1 MITAIEIENFKG
13 IGERIKI
20 PLKPITLLF
29 GANSA
34 GKSTILQAIHYVREI
49 LDRQNLDAGKTIAGG
64 ECIDLGGFAEFVHK
78 KDLNRSITIR
88 LDFKLDWRSGKGLKD
103 YLTDDKYLND
113 FEISFDADSDKDD
126 EYVSYDVN
134 LGGVGHGLPIVT
146 DYWLEFDVSYSSRL
160 QKPYVARYSIGA
172 EGETVADILYTP
184 GNKEAEIT
192 NILEEHPLFHSY
204 LEFDENTHQETELLR
219 DLYWN
224 CEIHDTVKSIEELSI
239 PFETTPEYGA
249 MPVLG
254 KKFDLPTLLPEDLDL
269 PKLPA
274 NADHEIRWSHKK
286 QQNQIIAGKAIA
298 ALLTQYLV
306 ASAEYARDYLA
317 DLRYVGPLRAVPPA
331 NYYKPR
337 VIDYSRWANGM
348 TAWDKLSTP
357 GNEGFVQEV
366 SFWLSDQ
373 GRLNTGY
380 ELLTSQVRDIDDY
393 FQKRMLKAE
402 WDEEDPEI
410 RDSILKELQRIPVK
424 RKIQLFDI
432 NKDTYVSPNAVGVG
446 LSQVIPVITAILADG
461 AKVVQVEQPGLH
473 LHPTQQAA
481 IGDLLIAGAKQQRKQ
496 LLIETHSEHLI
507 LRLLRRIRETSRAKL
522 DDDLLAISPKDIE
535 ILYIQSKEGQTG
547 IKIIDIDT
555 DGEFV
560 QPWPDDF
567 FDQDFHER
575 FA

>member
-146 DYWLEFDVSYSSRL
+146 DFWLEFDVAYSSRL

-172 EGETVADILYTP
+172 EGEKVADILYTP

-239 PFETTPEYGA
+239 CNGC
-249 MPVLG
+249 
-254 KKFDLPTLLPEDLDL
+254 
-269 PKLPA
+269 
-274 NADHEIRWSHKK
+274 
-286 QQNQIIAGKAIA
+286 
-298 ALLTQYLV
+298 
-306 ASAEYARDYLA
+306 
-317 DLRYVGPLRAVPPA
+317 PP
-331 NYYKPR
+331 
-337 VIDYSRWANGM
+337 SG
-348 TAWDKLSTP
+348 
-357 GNEGFVQEV
+357 
-366 SFWLSDQ
+366 
-373 GRLNTGY
+373 
-380 ELLTSQVRDIDDY
+380 
-393 FQKRMLKAE
+393 
-402 WDEEDPEI
+402 
-410 RDSILKELQRIPVK
+410 IP
-424 RKIQLFDI
+424 
-432 NKDTYVSPNAVGVG
+432 
-446 LSQVIPVITAILADG
+446 
-461 AKVVQVEQPGLH
+461 
-473 LHPTQQAA
+473 
-481 IGDLLIAGAKQQRKQ
+481 
-496 LLIETHSEHLI
+496 
-507 LRLLRRIRETSRAKL
+507 TSR
-522 DDDLLAISPKDIE
+522 S
-535 ILYIQSKEGQTG
+535 
-547 IKIIDIDT
+547 IDRPGWQWAET
-555 DGEFV
+555 
-560 QPWPDDF
+560 
-567 FDQDFHER
+567 
-575 FA
+575 